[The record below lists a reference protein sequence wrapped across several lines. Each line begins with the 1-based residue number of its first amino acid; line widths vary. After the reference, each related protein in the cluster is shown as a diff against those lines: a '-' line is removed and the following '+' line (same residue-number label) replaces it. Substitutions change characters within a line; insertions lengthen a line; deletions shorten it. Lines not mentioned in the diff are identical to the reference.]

1 MFIFFCFGPFCINL
15 VQDWK
20 CPFWKNLV
28 HKIKIVNQGKMCYKD
43 KLEDAGFSGDA
54 FLSKAEVWCQGF
66 PQCGKGGLEDPPT
79 NQNISLSPSLSP
91 LLCPRNLDFVILMQF
106 LAILS
111 KLSPFH
117 KSTPDRKPWVP
128 RKISIWRNQSW
139 CARFWLGMP
148 QKSNFG
154 PKIQNC

>member
-1 MFIFFCFGPFCINL
+1 MLQRQIRICWIQWWCSFFHFLNGNT
-15 VQDWK
+15 
-20 CPFWKNLV
+20 
-28 HKIKIVNQGKMCYKD
+28 
-43 KLEDAGFSGDA
+43 

-66 PQCGKGGLEDPPT
+66 PQCGRGGLEDLPT

-91 LLCPRNLDFVILMQF
+91 LLCSRNVDFVILMQF

-111 KLSPFH
+111 KFSPFH
-117 KSTPDRKPWVP
+117 SRPLIGNPGYLEGFQYEG
-128 RKISIWRNQSW
+128 NESW

-148 QKSNFG
+148 QKSKFS